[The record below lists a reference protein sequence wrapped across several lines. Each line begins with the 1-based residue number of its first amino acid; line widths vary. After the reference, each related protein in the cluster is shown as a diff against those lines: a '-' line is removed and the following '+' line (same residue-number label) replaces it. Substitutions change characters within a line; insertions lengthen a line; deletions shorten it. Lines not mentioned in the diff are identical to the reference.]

1 MNNEEEAF
9 EFGYKD
15 VDADELHTAKPAS
28 KETDFDILL
37 KQAMKKAKLR

>member
-15 VDADELHTAKPAS
+15 VDTDELHEAKPAS